1 MVKQYGL
8 EWVAETFGLEPRWT
22 SEPDIARV
30 ELIARKHLKLQ
41 ENTPCCVTF
50 YAQGAFNKLYKV
62 ETGTGCSLIRITLP
76 VDPSN
81 KTNSEVATIN
91 FIRQYTDIPV
101 PQILAFD
108 DSSENELG
116 FEWILMDMLPGAT
129 LRTKWRKFSQDVKQ
143 DLIKQIAKYQIQLF
157 GYKFP
162 AIGNIFITRENQL
175 RENGL
180 YSTQEVLQE
189 RQFSLPILGQLVS
202 MIFFWGDHI
211 TQDIPRGPFVNSDN
225 WIRARLTL
233 VLIDQERIIRTSE
246 DEDDIEDAQT
256 AKALAERLLELLP
269 SILPPN
275 DNTTEQSILFHD
287 DLSMQNILVDDNGK
301 LTGIVD
307 WECVSTLPL
316 WRACGFPEFL
326 KGRERNKEPKRDQY
340 APDDGKKNIDESGE
354 NAIDNEGV
362 NSLYWEHL
370 LEFELTILRDLFLK
384 EIGKIAP
391 VWIEEFEKGAVKAD
405 FEEAVQNC
413 DNCWRAK
420 QIKTWLDGQEKGENW
435 SLRKRFLE

>member
-116 FEWILMDMLPGAT
+116 FEWILMDMLP
-129 LRTKWRKFSQDVKQ
+129 
-143 DLIKQIAKYQIQLF
+143 
-157 GYKFP
+157 
-162 AIGNIFITRENQL
+162 
-175 RENGL
+175 ENGL
-180 YSTQEVLQE
+180 HSTQEALQE

-326 KGRERNKEPKRDQY
+326 KGRERNEEPKRDQY
-340 APDDGKKNIDESGE
+340 APDDGEGDIDESGE